1 MNPFVRRPSLFPQ
14 TTVAEDK
21 IPANS
26 SYFRLIPASA
36 AWFCLR
42 SQPRHEH
49 IAAAHLRKI
58 GGVETFL
65 PRVRF
70 KRATR
75 QGIVWV
81 TEALFPNY
89 LFARFDWRASLR
101 EVQSVHGVFGVVHF
115 GERWPTIPDEII
127 GQLHQ
132 AIGTDEL
139 RVIPAR
145 LKPGDEVLIAGGAL
159 HGLHAVISRVVP
171 ARERVAVLLDFLGRQ
186 TTIELPENSVIKEG
200 GERAEIF

>member
-1 MNPFVRRPSLFPQ
+1 VNPFVRQPASFPQ
-14 TTVAEDK
+14 LTVAENK
-21 IPANS
+21 NPAQ
-26 SYFRLIPASA
+26 PPDTAGDM

-42 SQPRHEH
+42 SQPKHEH
-49 IAAAHLRKI
+49 IAAAHLRNT
-58 GGVETFL
+58 GVETFL

-101 EVQSVHGVFGVVHF
+101 EVQSVHGVCEVVHF
-115 GERWPTIPDEII
+115 GERWPTIPGPII
-127 GQLHQ
+127 GQLRE
-132 AIGTDEL
+132 AIGADEL

-145 LKPGDEVLIAGGAL
+145 LKPGDEVLIVRGAL
-159 HGLHAVISRVVP
+159 HGLNAVVSRVIP

-186 TTIELPENSVIKEG
+186 TTIELPEDSVIKEG
-200 GERAEIF
+200 GGRSEFF

>member
-1 MNPFVRRPSLFPQ
+1 MTATENKNPAQPPD
-14 TTVAEDK
+14 TAGNT
-21 IPANS
+21 
-26 SYFRLIPASA
+26 

-42 SQPRHEH
+42 SQPKHEH
-49 IAAAHLRKI
+49 IAAAHLRTA

-75 QGIVWV
+75 RGVVWV

-89 LFARFDWRASLR
+89 LFARFDWRESLR
-101 EVQSVHGVFGVVHF
+101 EVQSVHGVCGVVHF
-115 GERWPTIPDEII
+115 GQLWPTIPEATIEQLRREI
-127 GQLHQ
+127 G
-132 AIGTDEL
+132 ADEL
-139 RVIPAR
+139 RVIPGR
-145 LKPGDEVLIAGGAL
+145 LEPGDEVMIVSGAM

-200 GERAEIF
+200 GGRAEIF